1 VPEPL
6 LGRVRLGQKGVITV
20 DTFPKREFAGK
31 VVEVRQQ
38 GEYTPRNIQ
47 TLKQRM
53 DLVFGVK
60 VAVDP
65 TPELKP
71 GMAAQIR
78 LLEG

>member
-1 VPEPL
+1 VPEPS
-6 LGRVRLGQKGVITV
+6 LGRVHLGQKLAITV
-20 DTFPKREFAGK
+20 DTFPDREFPGK
-31 VVEVRQQ
+31 IVEIRQQ

-60 VAVDP
+60 VAIDP

-71 GMAAQIR
+71 GMAAQVR
-78 LLEG
+78 LQES